1 MNHFVKQN
9 LAVVA
14 GLLFCL
20 NANAGDIV
28 AGKAKADQVCASCHG
43 VDGIKTAAPEYPKLA
58 GQHADFLKRALLDYQ
73 KGNRKNP
80 TMMAMAGPLTR
91 VEIDNLSAYFASLPS
106 DLAERK

>member
-1 MNHFVKQN
+1 MNPVIKQM
-9 LAVVA
+9 LVTGAA
-14 GLLFCL
+14 LFCL
-20 NANAGDIV
+20 NASAADIV

-43 VDGIKTAAPEYPKLA
+43 ADGVKTVAPEYPKLA

-73 KGNRKNP
+73 KGSRKNP